1 MEWTFGWLTRN
12 RRLSNGYEGMVQ
24 ISETLIEVA
33 MIRLI
38 TQADSE
44 SSMNFTKQALTSG
57 EPPKA
62 RVLRTVYAS
71 GFQKAPP

>member
-1 MEWTFGWLTRN
+1 MADAEPPFEQWLRGDGADQRN
-12 RRLSNGYEGMVQ
+12 AHRGGDDP
-24 ISETLIEVA
+24 A
-33 MIRLI
+33 H

-44 SSMNFTKQALTSG
+44 SSMNLTKQALTSR